1 MRHIYQVGAVG
12 LVTYAAM
19 DPLFQ
24 PSRRRYRDHVF
35 VWDKTFTSR
44 QKQVYRSHDNK
55 LKPAAQQ
62 PPITAFLEADASKLD
77 PPQYN
82 FTNLAA
88 FLERANE
95 AVIRT
100 DATPPGHTRS
110 LAWLDDRCDN
120 TGWKD
125 YYGEERS
132 ARNWDEYPSHPP
144 EGENIRSEVLDVG
157 DLYRRL
163 CKSVRET
170 GALLLSKTDQAK
182 RQEANDNVER
192 RLMYV

>member
-1 MRHIYQVGAVG
+1 
-12 LVTYAAM
+12 M

-35 VWDKTFTSR
+35 VWDKKFTNR
-44 QKQVYRSHDNK
+44 QKQVYRAHDNK
-55 LKPAAQQ
+55 LRPEAHQTL
-62 PPITAFLEADASKLD
+62 ITAFLEADASKLD

-82 FTNLAA
+82 YTTLGA
-88 FLERANE
+88 FLEGANE

-100 DATPPGHTRS
+100 EQTPPGHTQS

-125 YYGEERS
+125 HYGKEHS
-132 ARNWDEYPSHPP
+132 SRNWDEYPSNPP
-144 EGENIRSEVLDVG
+144 EGENVRSDVLDVG

-163 CKSVRET
+163 CKSVSVT
-170 GALLLSKTDQAK
+170 GSILL
-182 RQEANDNVER
+182 R
-192 RLMYV
+192 RMIN